1 MKLDDRNGERER
13 EREREELVESLKSNY
28 TAVVGGDGN
37 SILIEG
43 CALERD
49 GRKNAPSRGISLDI
63 E

>member
-1 MKLDDRNGERER
+1 MELRER
-13 EREREELVESLKSNY
+13 EKLAESLKSNY

-49 GRKNAPSRGISLDI
+49 ESRNNAPSRGISLDK